1 MHDADKGRGGA
12 STDTARRPDHD
23 AGRVRRYVRSRRAGE
38 VLASATMAP
47 AYRADRAE
55 ELERS
60 ARPSAYCW
68 ASLALV
74 ALACACL
81 IFAAVTGEA
90 WLLAIAVGVALL
102 AAAVATCA

>member
-1 MHDADKGRGGA
+1 MHDADKGPGGA
-12 STDTARRPDHD
+12 STDTGRRPDHD
-23 AGRVRRYVRSRRAGE
+23 AGRIRRYAHSRRAGE
-38 VLASATMAP
+38 VLASSTMAP
-47 AYRADRAE
+47 AYRANRAE

-60 ARPSAYCW
+60 PRPSAYGW

-81 IFAAVTGEA
+81 IFAAATGEP